1 MNRNFL
7 ITGAAQG
14 MGLQFTRR
22 ALLGNGRVVMADLAK
37 EEGEKA
43 AKELEKE
50 FGVGK
55 VCFVHLDVR
64 DEAMWR
70 SAWDQAEQFFGGQV
84 QVLMNNA
91 GVFNRTNWRLMLD
104 VNLGGLATGTI
115 LGIEKMG
122 TSRGGQG
129 GLIFQTAS
137 LASLVTGGFNNAEEE
152 MYTATKWAILG
163 WTRSMGKHE
172 TWVKEKV
179 RMVAVC
185 PWLVN
190 TNLVQSQINTMEED
204 EKSKIAEKM
213 NTWVHRLI
221 EPEDVAKAVEQ
232 AIVHGD
238 SGDVL
243 TVGPGVVY
251 YYPDIQKMVFL
262 VYKVIHTI
270 LVTTGWV
277 PSSQAVTVN
286 QIGAVFGLILLGLAL
301 LFHFLLRFV
310 GL

>member
-1 MNRNFL
+1 MFFL
-7 ITGAAQG
+7 S
-14 MGLQFTRR
+14 
-22 ALLGNGRVVMADLAK
+22 
-37 EEGEKA
+37 
-43 AKELEKE
+43 
-50 FGVGK
+50 
-55 VCFVHLDVR
+55 LDHV
-64 DEAMWR
+64 
-70 SAWDQAEQFFGGQV
+70 EQYSTFK
-84 QVLMNNA
+84 
-91 GVFNRTNWRLMLD
+91 
-104 VNLGGLATGTI
+104 GTI

-137 LASLVTGGFNNAEEE
+137 LASLVSGGFNNAEEE

-185 PWLVN
+185 PWVVN
-190 TNLVQSQINTMEED
+190 TPLVQSAITTMGEA
-204 EKSKIAEKM
+204 EKSRKQ
-213 NTWVHRLI
+213 NSWVHRLI

-277 PSSQAVTVN
+277 PRTQAVTVN
-286 QIGAVFGLILLGLAL
+286 QIGAVFGLLLLGLAL
-301 LFHFLLRFV
+301 LFHFLLCFV